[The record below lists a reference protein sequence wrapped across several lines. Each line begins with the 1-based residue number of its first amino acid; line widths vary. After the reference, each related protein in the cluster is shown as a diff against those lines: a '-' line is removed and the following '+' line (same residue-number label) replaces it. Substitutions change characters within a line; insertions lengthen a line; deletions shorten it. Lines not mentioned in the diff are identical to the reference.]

1 MGVELLRGRGCLR
14 VKGLR
19 VLGPWLSGFQCL
31 GPFGFEGRLSGFRVF
46 EFKSKCLKGPYSL
59 PTELSDTGGDSLWFP
74 SALINV

>member
-1 MGVELLRGRGCLR
+1 MAFR
-14 VKGLR
+14 VSVFR
-19 VLGPWLSGFQCL
+19 
-31 GPFGFEGRLSGFRVF
+31 PFGFEGRLSGFRVF